1 MQAIILA
8 GGAGVRLRPLTF
20 LTPKPLLKLIN
31 KPILDYIVQILK
43 VSGITEII
51 LTTDYLS
58 DPLQDYIKKNQ
69 FGLKIISHKIKNFQ
83 GTAQILSEIAPLLQD
98 EFLVLNGDCIF
109 DLNLEQ
115 IIKKF
120 RKHKA
125 VVGMLIRQGSD
136 LFSKGQIS
144 LNREDKSLNSIFN
157 DAWIYYFK
165 KEILEIIPEQQYFD
179 IHLDLIIKAQKSKL
193 PLKTYELK
201 NFWAVLGRI
210 HPYLAANFWLLN
222 NLGSNQYIGAH
233 TQIAKSAKLVPPFF
247 IDEGCVIEGNVQI
260 GPNVIINKNTHIS
273 KNTKISSSFI
283 DEKVTIKEDCVLN
296 TCVVSHNCLIENK
309 VKIEPMSIIAAFST
323 IGANSKIYTGAR
335 IGPNIELKNN
345 SKIKDFVF
353 PESLVRPPIKQKPL
367 PLNNREN
374 KIYSVLQESG
384 ELTFE
389 GLAVKTQ
396 IEKQALEKSLQKLI
410 KQNLVLSYGKN
421 LPQIYTLTSY

>member
-1 MQAIILA
+1 M
-8 GGAGVRLRPLTF
+8 
-20 LTPKPLLKLIN
+20 
-31 KPILDYIVQILK
+31 
-43 VSGITEII
+43 
-51 LTTDYLS
+51 
-58 DPLQDYIKKNQ
+58 
-69 FGLKIISHKIKNFQ
+69 
-83 GTAQILSEIAPLLQD
+83 
-98 EFLVLNGDCIF
+98 
-109 DLNLEQ
+109 
-115 IIKKF
+115 
-120 RKHKA
+120 
-125 VVGMLIRQGSD
+125 
-136 LFSKGQIS
+136 
-144 LNREDKSLNSIFN
+144 
-157 DAWIYYFK
+157 
-165 KEILEIIPEQQYFD
+165 
-179 IHLDLIIKAQKSKL
+179 
-193 PLKTYELK
+193 
-201 NFWAVLGRI
+201 
-210 HPYLAANFWLLN
+210 
-222 NLGSNQYIGAH
+222 
-233 TQIAKSAKLVPPFF
+233 
-247 IDEGCVIEGNVQI
+247 IEGNVQI
-260 GPNVIINKNTHIS
+260 GPNVIINKNTHIF

-323 IGANSKIYTGAR
+323 IGANSKIYAGAR

-353 PESLVRPPIKQKPL
+353 PESLVCPPIKRKPL